1 MDISD
6 KGRSIITRW
15 TDGWSASDQLDWIK
29 LHTQDVVYTDH
40 AFQISSIPD
49 FVVEEE
55 HIWLEESLPGNK
67 SRLVFKTVN
76 TGIFVNNLPGIKAT
90 GRPFWFPGVVELIV
104 RNEDGLIEK
113 IEEWYT
119 FKFHS
124 VASIDEKVLQALEEG
139 KENQAANFIE
149 QQGFEWAD
157 HVGSRKETV
166 LHRAVELDYEQVVV
180 SITKRYK
187 GAVDACDRYG
197 RIPLHYVTTKP
208 NAANIAQVLLEAGSS
223 VDALDCQNLTPL
235 HNLVWRPKEEESMGV
250 DEIHPTTVMK
260 HLLDNGAEPT
270 ARCCRES
277 GRGNDEAL
285 TGARADSECRN
296 FNDKTPQDL
305 VRDLPDNIDKAT
317 LDRLLRS
324 INEWDPNDAR
334 VVQTIPTDEPK
345 CWGKAPG
352 NTTDNSGRNDID
364 HGSQKVCEKFNM
376 NIRFYYR
383 DKHCSQSWS
392 VSVHDLLHQKGR
404 MTRLEDEFAEFVFGQ
419 LRADGEVREEADEE
433 EVKKTVKE
441 KCWRWI
447 HLPVNQMSWVTD
459 LVWRLTEPA
468 PDTMDKSTDQS
479 SDDQAE
485 RRKEAW
491 QFLSRNIAQR
501 KGANGVFTRMPH
513 AGDFLKNKSL
523 DEQETEN
530 TEEIKSSA
538 MSTTGSLYRGE
549 SWRNSTQFPSDD
561 KISIVVPY
569 IDFETREY
577 LQHLTEARTSDKYKP
592 QSPGFRHKFELEQM
606 SRPYKRLRGLHK
618 SQTLDASYYDTL
630 TDADLMERDEDQVVL
645 KWFERF
651 NERGK
656 KRHGDGKPL
665 KRPYRQSSNSRKQT
679 PVRWTLAKNI
689 RDPNK
694 QARLL
699 MVHQLWLW
707 KLDKDTIIT
716 AFPDRYHRGVEDTL
730 FDTIRQGGIHSY
742 TDPHELIEDILFES
756 VTFLEEFQYAGLGIH
771 VLDIFDSSIA
781 ECSQEE
787 AKRFDEFSESIDP
800 DGAVDK
806 TSDIT
811 SEINLISKCKDIR
824 DELHLI
830 LRIFETQQNVVKKF
844 SDLFWPKKAASKLNQ
859 AFIDDCGV
867 GHLIERTKALDG
879 HANRTLQ
886 ALDYLVQ
893 IKQAQSSLDEAQSA
907 GQLNKAIWI
916 FTLVTVI
923 FTPLSFMTSLFAIP
937 FTYHPQNSEGEIR
950 VEEGW
955 FTNRMAIGEC
965 VSVAV
970 IALAILI
977 SFTAP
982 SPKRAFARLK
992 SSWNNSDWKR
1002 IWEKIWPLDT
1012 DSDCNDTK
1020 PPQHDE
1026 DQHSIKPQRYNL
1038 FNRKTRVPRGNEGIA

>member
-1 MDISD
+1 
-6 KGRSIITRW
+6 
-15 TDGWSASDQLDWIK
+15 
-29 LHTQDVVYTDH
+29 
-40 AFQISSIPD
+40 
-49 FVVEEE
+49 
-55 HIWLEESLPGNK
+55 
-67 SRLVFKTVN
+67 
-76 TGIFVNNLPGIKAT
+76 
-90 GRPFWFPGVVELIV
+90 
-104 RNEDGLIEK
+104 
-113 IEEWYT
+113 
-119 FKFHS
+119 
-124 VASIDEKVLQALEEG
+124 
-139 KENQAANFIE
+139 
-149 QQGFEWAD
+149 
-157 HVGSRKETV
+157 
-166 LHRAVELDYEQVVV
+166 
-180 SITKRYK
+180 
-187 GAVDACDRYG
+187 
-197 RIPLHYVTTKP
+197 
-208 NAANIAQVLLEAGSS
+208 
-223 VDALDCQNLTPL
+223 
-235 HNLVWRPKEEESMGV
+235 
-250 DEIHPTTVMK
+250 
-260 HLLDNGAEPT
+260 
-270 ARCCRES
+270 
-277 GRGNDEAL
+277 
-285 TGARADSECRN
+285 
-296 FNDKTPQDL
+296 
-305 VRDLPDNIDKAT
+305 
-317 LDRLLRS
+317 
-324 INEWDPNDAR
+324 
-334 VVQTIPTDEPK
+334 
-345 CWGKAPG
+345 
-352 NTTDNSGRNDID
+352 
-364 HGSQKVCEKFNM
+364 
-376 NIRFYYR
+376 
-383 DKHCSQSWS
+383 
-392 VSVHDLLHQKGR
+392 
-404 MTRLEDEFAEFVFGQ
+404 
-419 LRADGEVREEADEE
+419 
-433 EVKKTVKE
+433 
-441 KCWRWI
+441 
-447 HLPVNQMSWVTD
+447 
-459 LVWRLTEPA
+459 
-468 PDTMDKSTDQS
+468 
-479 SDDQAE
+479 
-485 RRKEAW
+485 
-491 QFLSRNIAQR
+491 
-501 KGANGVFTRMPH
+501 MPH
-513 AGDFLKNKSL
+513 AGDFLKNKPL
-523 DEQETEN
+523 DEQETET

-577 LQHLTEARTSDKYKP
+577 LQHLAEVRTSDKYKP

-606 SRPYKRLRGLHK
+606 SRPYKRLKGLHR

-630 TDADLMERDEDQVVL
+630 TDADLMERDKDQVVL
-645 KWFERF
+645 KWLESAT
-651 NERGK
+651 ERGK
-656 KRHGDGKPL
+656 KRHGDGKPVKGPDEKDQNKPEPLSMTEADGSQSTKL
-665 KRPYRQSSNSRKQT
+665 KFKKTDASE
-679 PVRWTLAKNI
+679 VDFGENI

-844 SDLFWPKKAASKLNQ
+844 SDLFWPKKVASKLNQ

-982 SPKRAFARLK
+982 SPKRAFTRLK
-992 SSWNNSDWKR
+992 SSWNNSGWKK

-1012 DSDCNDTK
+1012 DSDRNDTK
-1020 PPQHDE
+1020 LPQHDE
-1026 DQHSIKPQRYNL
+1026 DQHCIKPQRCNL
-1038 FNRKTRVPRGNEGIA
+1038 FNRKTRVPRGDEDIA